1 MKLKVIECMALEEG
15 LFTLGEKEF
24 PVKTSLKIHQ
34 ALTNLEPVMKT
45 IQQTAQP
52 ILQKEPEKQETEL
65 AKLHEEEMTVPLPQ
79 IDVTEFYGHEL
90 SARTLSFIRPILLI
104 EEEEGIQDEN

>member
-1 MKLKVIECMALEEG
+1 MKLKVIECMALQEG
-15 LFTLGEKEF
+15 LIVLGEKEF

-65 AKLHEEEMTVPLPQ
+65 AKLYEEEMTVILPQ
-79 IDVTEFYGHEL
+79 IDVTEFYSHEL
-90 SARTLSFIRPILLI
+90 SARTLSNIQPILLI
-104 EEEEGIQDEN
+104 EEEEGI